1 VNVVEGN
8 GHLTSSVVVGDLDV
22 ERVSIAPDEA
32 DAPLF
37 IDADAVL
44 ARAVSPQ
51 RLHLPDPH
59 TGALPRARKK
69 SWLAEQI
76 VWFAELI
83 GLPPVPSGG
92 QGR

>member
-1 VNVVEGN
+1 
-8 GHLTSSVVVGDLDV
+8 
-22 ERVSIAPDEA
+22 
-32 DAPLF
+32 
-37 IDADAVL
+37 VL

-59 TGALPRARKK
+59 TGALPRARQK

-76 VWFAELI
+76 VWFAEVV
-83 GLPPVPSGG
+83 GLPPVASGG